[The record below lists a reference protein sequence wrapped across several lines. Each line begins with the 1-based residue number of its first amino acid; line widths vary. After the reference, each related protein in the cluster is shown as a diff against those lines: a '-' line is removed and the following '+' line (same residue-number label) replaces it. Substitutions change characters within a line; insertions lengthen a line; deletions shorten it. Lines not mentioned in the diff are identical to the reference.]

1 MEIEESLLVVG
12 LCLVSAITQEPNENP
27 NTFLGRLKRVPPKVY
42 QSGLR
47 LLQGTGDFKGQ
58 ISVPMC
64 IRHEDKITT
73 AAVTVSL
80 DEMIQTATSNIYDR
94 TGEGDQVPGKG
105 EKEGNKACPDAGR
118 PPRKPY
124 GKCQICRQVGHWAKE
139 CSNLGKSPKMTC
151 YKFHQLGHWVALCS
165 WDPRSSRSSTKPSLM
180 MVQQD

>member
-12 LCLVSAITQEPNENP
+12 LCLVSAITQEPNKNP

-64 IRHEDKITT
+64 IRHEDKIIT
-73 AAVTVSL
+73 AVVAVSL
-80 DEMIQTATSNIYDR
+80 DEMIQTVTNNVYNR
-94 TGEGDQVPGKG
+94 TGEGDQVPRKG
-105 EKEGNKACPDAGR
+105 EKEGDKACPDAGH

-124 GKCQICRQVGHWAKE
+124 GKCQICRQAGYEAKE
-139 CSNLGKSPKMTC
+139 GPNRDKSTKKAC
-151 YKFHQLGHWVALCS
+151 YKFHQLGH
-165 WDPRSSRSSTKPSLM
+165 
-180 MVQQD
+180 